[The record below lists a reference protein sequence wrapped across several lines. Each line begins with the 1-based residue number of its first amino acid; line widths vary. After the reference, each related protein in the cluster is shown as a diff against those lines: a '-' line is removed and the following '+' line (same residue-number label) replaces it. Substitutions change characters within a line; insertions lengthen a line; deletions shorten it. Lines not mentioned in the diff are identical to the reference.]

1 MKNKFKKSLLAIGA
15 AILSCGALVGCDS
28 NSGDDNVLKIVV
40 LNAGYG
46 DAWINE
52 LETKFEAEHEG
63 IDVKI
68 EALYDAGQLIQSHL
82 ESRKNTDDLYISV
95 GAEWKTYAAQGK
107 FANLDDLLEEEV
119 DDTTVKNKVADEY
132 QDSLYFTKSDG
143 TAHCYRLPW
152 TSGIGG
158 IYYNKVMFKE
168 HGWDIY
174 LKEKYSTNTTGLPE
188 TFEQLLDLCNK
199 IVDDKIPVSND
210 RKTAVKPFAYTGANT
225 DYFDYTVFDW
235 WAQIVGKE
243 AIKDFLKYESY
254 ENYDISKNQT
264 YAALKT
270 ATEYWSKLFVEFND
284 DGTAVGESKFVK
296 EDSESKTAEAA
307 QKEFVNGYAAMMFNG
322 DWLYNEI
329 INYGISTTKFEL
341 GLMKTPTIPESKS
354 EYVNT
359 SYVIGEDQYIAIPE
373 SSKHKSLAKEFI
385 KLMISNEGS
394 ITFTKNANG
403 FLAYNTDFTN
413 SGITNEFINETIEL
427 RESYTTKYTSYSD
440 NRKYLCNY
448 IDIWS
453 TAGNRPYLALLNGTR
468 SLDASFATIS
478 STAKANWADW
488 TNKSK

>member
-1 MKNKFKKSLLAIGA
+1 MKINFKKSLLAIGA
-15 AILSCGALVGCDS
+15 AILSCGALASCGS
-28 NSGDDNVLKIVV
+28 SGDDANVLKIVV

-46 DAWINE
+46 DTWIKE

-63 IDVKI
+63 IDVDI

-82 ESRKNTDDLYISV
+82 ESSKNTDDLYISV
-95 GAEWKTYAAQGK
+95 GAEWKTYAAQGY
-107 FANLDDLLEEEV
+107 FANLDDLLDEEV
-119 DDTTVKNKVADEY
+119 DGTTVKDKVADEY
-132 QDSLYFTKSDG
+132 EGSLYFTKSDG
-143 TAHCYRLPW
+143 SKHCYRLPW

-158 IYYNKVMFKE
+158 IYYNKVMFVE
-168 HGWDIY
+168 QGWDTY
-174 LKEKYSTNTTGLPE
+174 LKDKYSTNTTGVPE

-199 IVDDKIPVSND
+199 IVDDKIAVSND

-235 WAQIVGKE
+235 WAQIVGKD
-243 AIKDFLKYESY
+243 AIKDFLKYESAD
-254 ENYDISKNQT
+254 NYDVTKNET

-270 ATEYWSKLFVEFND
+270 ATDYWSKLFVEFNEE
-284 DGTAVGESKFVK
+284 GKPVGESKFVK

-329 INYGISTTKFEL
+329 VNYGISTTKFEL
-341 GLMKTPTIPESKS
+341 GLMKTPTIPEANP

-359 SYVIGEDQYIAIPE
+359 SYVIGEDQYIAIPA
-373 SSKHKSLAKEFI
+373 SSNNKELAREFI
-385 KLMISNEGS
+385 KLMISNEGC

-403 FLAYNTDFTN
+403 FLAYDTDFTN
-413 SGITNEFINETIEL
+413 SGITNEFINETIAL
-427 RESYTTKYTSYSD
+427 RESYTTKFTSYSE

-453 TAGNRPYLALLNGTR
+453 TSGNRPYLALLNGTR
-468 SLDASFATIS
+468 SLNESFATIS
-478 STAKANWADW
+478 TTAKANWADW